1 MPSNNIPHYLYKR
14 NHTWWFRK
22 RFVAQAKVIEFR
34 LSLKTSSLNRAQLL
48 ALQLQTLCLHMV
60 ASLGAPNQKKNLM
73 DDKTKET
80 IDAALKRQVAEW
92 TAEETERWFSRSGRT
107 EGDLNR
113 LLEDI
118 DTLMADLKERVAFD
132 DKPQLHQ
139 AEANTVLDKLPHL
152 KASLSEY
159 DMQDIAREV
168 ANAKIESLQ
177 DTRDII
183 LGRKS
188 GWRRASSTMVPVTT
202 APEQEVH
209 LLSDMIS
216 KYQAEN
222 ESKEHSQKSRDK
234 YAHSLALTISFF
246 GNVPVSEISLSDGRT
261 FRELLTSLPE
271 KLQAKEMLETPLLEL
286 ISKRNAVKTIATAT
300 ANDHLEK
307 ARRFFQW
314 MLDTGY
320 LPDENP
326 IPKEPLPEPKKSDR
340 EARHSI
346 SDEDSAKVF
355 THTLFTA
362 HRGVLSKK
370 IQHPHHFWLPLICM
384 FTGIRPNE
392 ACLLYVDDI
401 ELVGDIWCI
410 RIDKRFAEQRL
421 KTPNAFR
428 RIPLHAR
435 LIELGF
441 VQFVQDLQVLHGGNG
456 RLFPEIKPIKGYHS
470 HKPGEWF
477 NRNLRKSQGLDPNST
492 LYTFRHAFRDKLVMQ
507 NASDEY
513 LNRLMGHQGS
523 PYGSTLLPDVTLMKE
538 LIDKLDFSS
547 IVQHVKPYAS
557 LQDFRYFDGGE

>member
-1 MPSNNIPHYLYKR
+1 MPSNIIPHYLYKR
-14 NHTWWFRK
+14 NHVWWFRK
-22 RFVAQAKVIEFR
+22 RFVAQSKVIEFR
-34 LSLKTSSLNRAQLL
+34 LSLQTSSLNRAQFL
-48 ALQLQTLCLHMV
+48 ALRLQMLCMQMV
-60 ASLGAPNQKKNLM
+60 ASLGDPKNKKSGLM
-73 DDKTKET
+73 NKTTQEQISAKLR
-80 IDAALKRQVAEW
+80 AKVAEW
-92 TAEETERWFSRSGRT
+92 TADETEHWFCNPSRN
-107 EGDLNR
+107 EGDLNEY
-113 LLEDI
+113 LE
-118 DTLMADLKERVAFD
+118 TLDMVLSDLKERIAYD
-132 DKPQLHQ
+132 DKPSLHQ
-139 AEANTVLDKLPHL
+139 AEANTVLDDLPHL
-152 KASLSEY
+152 KATLSEY
-159 DMQDIAREV
+159 DLQVIARMV
-168 ANAKIESLQ
+168 AQAKAKSLQ
-177 DTRDII
+177 DTREII
-183 LGRKS
+183 LGRDS
-188 GWRRASSTMVPVTT
+188 DWLTAQPVFHTES
-202 APEQEVH
+202 PPNEIH
-209 LLSDMIS
+209 LLSKMIG

-222 ESKEHSQKSRDK
+222 ESKEHSQKSQDK

-246 GNVPVSEISLSDGRT
+246 GDVPISEISLSDGRA

-271 KLQAKEMLETPLLEL
+271 KLKAKEMLETPLLEL
-286 ISKRNAVKTIATAT
+286 IAKKNVAKTIATAT

-326 IPKEPLPEPKKSDR
+326 IPKEPLPEPKQSNR

-355 THTLFTA
+355 AHTLFTT
-362 HRGVLSKK
+362 HRGIQGKN
-370 IQHPHHFWLPLICM
+370 IQHPHHFWLPLLCM

-401 ELVGDIWCI
+401 ELVGNVWCI

-428 RIPLHAR
+428 RIPLHTR

-441 VQFVQDLQVLHGGNG
+441 VKFVQDLQVMISGNG

-477 NRNLRKSQGLDPNST
+477 NRNLRKTQGLDLNST
-492 LYTFRHAFRDKLVMQ
+492 LYTFRHAFRDKLVIQ

-523 PYGSTLLPDVTLMKE
+523 PYGSSLLPDVILMKE
-538 LIDKLDFSS
+538 LIDKIDFSS

-557 LQDFRYFDGGE
+557 LQDFRSFDGRA